1 MEPLIINDT
10 SPILS
15 HRAIPEL
22 GFLVSKTAI
31 NTPVIM
37 KYSVCGGGILCDKVS
52 AIICRHV
59 SVKHVKSANI
69 RLRRMCQ
76 HTWK

>member
-37 KYSVCGGGILCDKVS
+37 KYSVCGGEFCVTKCVVDS
-52 AIICRHV
+52 AIMCRHV
-59 SVKHVKSANI
+59 SVIRVKSANI
-69 RLRRMCQ
+69 RLRRMC
-76 HTWK
+76 